1 MYECSQE
8 VVISTAANPLYGGL
22 GAPPAVTNGP
32 VYDTVGNTADE
43 YSLCKP
49 HIVCD
54 TGAEPSKPP
63 SAAAEVVYD
72 TVYRRQAESHGSST
86 CSHHSIRNDTQQL
99 YHHKAL
105 TIHCYCTEP
114 LDTVCNG
121 CVCYLCLYNY
131 ACSFPF

>member
-22 GAPPAVTNGP
+22 GAPPVVTNGP

-54 TGAEPSKPP
+54 TGSKPP

-72 TVYRRQAESHGSST
+72 TVGGKPSLMDPPPAPITPYA
-86 CSHHSIRNDTQQL
+86 
-99 YHHKAL
+99 
-105 TIHCYCTEP
+105 TIP
-114 LDTVCNG
+114 N
-121 CVCYLCLYNY
+121 NY
-131 ACSFPF
+131 ITTKH